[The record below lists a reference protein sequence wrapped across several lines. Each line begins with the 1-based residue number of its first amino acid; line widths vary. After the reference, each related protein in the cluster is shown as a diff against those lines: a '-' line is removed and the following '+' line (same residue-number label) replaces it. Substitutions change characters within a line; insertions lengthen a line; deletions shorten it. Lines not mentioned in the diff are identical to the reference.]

1 MDIEQIEQSYTQ
13 FRNTAQQAF
22 QLIDRLIGQMQDAS
36 QNGDAQAGE
45 WAASLQQISSIFQN
59 GQGHAG
65 DLVGQLAGLVSHLG
79 EKNGGES
86 SGEQG
91 SGFASFGKALQQDV
105 IQEIGGN
112 LLSKFFR

>member
-1 MDIEQIEQSYTQ
+1 MDIEKIEQSYTQ
-13 FRNTAQQAF
+13 FRNTAQEAF

-36 QNGDAQAGE
+36 QNGDTQAGE
-45 WAASLQQISSIFQN
+45 WAESLQRIASIFQN

-79 EKNGGES
+79 EKSGDEGS
-86 SGEQG
+86 SEQSG
-91 SGFASFGKALQQDV
+91 GFANFGKTLQQDV
-105 IQEIGGN
+105 IQEIGSG

>member
-13 FRNTAQQAF
+13 FRNTAQEAF

-36 QNGDAQAGE
+36 QNGDTQAGE
-45 WAASLQQISSIFQN
+45 WADSLQKVASIFQS

-65 DLVGQLAGLVSHLG
+65 DLVGQLAGLVSQLG
-79 EKNGGES
+79 EKNGGEGS
-86 SGEQG
+86 SEQN

-105 IQEIGGN
+105 IQEIGGS
-112 LLSKFFR
+112 LLKKFFR

>member
-36 QNGDAQAGE
+36 QNGDTQAGE
-45 WAASLQQISSIFQN
+45 WAASLQQVANIFQS

-79 EKNGGES
+79 EKNGNAAS
-86 SGEQG
+86 SEQD
-91 SGFASFGKALQQDV
+91 GFASFGKALQQDV
-105 IQEIGGN
+105 IQEIGGS
-112 LLSKFFR
+112 LLKKFFR

>member
-1 MDIEQIEQSYTQ
+1 MDLEKIEQSYTQ
-13 FRNTAQQAF
+13 FRNTAQEAF

-45 WAASLQQISSIFQN
+45 WAASLQQVANIFQN

-79 EKNGGES
+79 EKSGGEDS
-86 SGEQG
+86 AEQNG
-91 SGFASFGKALQQDV
+91 GFASFGKTLQQDV
-105 IQEIGGN
+105 IQEIGGS
-112 LLSKFFR
+112 LLKKFFR